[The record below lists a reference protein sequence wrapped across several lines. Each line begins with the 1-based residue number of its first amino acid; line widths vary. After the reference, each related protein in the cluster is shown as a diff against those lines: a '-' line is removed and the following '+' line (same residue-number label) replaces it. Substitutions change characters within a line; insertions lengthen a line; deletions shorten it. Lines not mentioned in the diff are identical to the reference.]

1 MAQTSLTGNSYW
13 SRPSLTQA
21 LSHIEMFSDK
31 YSSPMDRE
39 DMTDNEIEDPVPHEG
54 EPYTQPADILDMYPE
69 DAERLSNYLKA
80 NSIRKLVDVSE

>member
-1 MAQTSLTGNSYW
+1 MAQTSLTVNSYW
-13 SRPSLTQA
+13 PRPSLTQA

-31 YSSPMDRE
+31 YSPMDRG
-39 DMTDNEIEDPVPHEG
+39 DMSDDEIDDPVPHEG

-80 NSIRKLVDVSE
+80 NYIRKFVDVSE